1 MTDALRQWVADESGL
16 VAIWMH
22 PDAPRPAKPYASL
35 QVSSVQ
41 RVGRSYIGP
50 VDADGDAV
58 ISHDREA
65 VVSVS
70 IYESTD
76 NPDPRSALERAED
89 LRDSL
94 EKPSVRGTLAANG
107 WSLRAVELLTDAPQL
122 IDTKW
127 EPRAVFDVRFGTQ
140 KQIIDDLGLIETAG
154 ITGTVAGRTEDKTL
168 QTEGQ

>member
-1 MTDALRQWVADESGL
+1 MTDALRQWVATQSQIP
-16 VAIWMH
+16 AIWLS
-22 PDAPRPAKPYASL
+22 PNAPRPPRPYATL
-35 QVSSVQ
+35 QLTSVL

-50 VDADGDAV
+50 VDDKGNAI
-58 ISHDREA
+58 ISHDREV
-65 VVSVS
+65 VVSVT

-76 NPDPRSALERAED
+76 NPDPRSALERASN

-94 EKPSVRGTLAANG
+94 ELVSVRNFLAQGG

-122 IDTKW
+122 LDTKW

-154 ITGTVAGRTEDKTL
+154 VTGTVSGRQQTITL
-168 QTEGQ
+168 EEN